1 MSYKII
7 PLIKEE
13 EIKKRVKE
21 LGAEITKDYNGEQLL
36 VVGILKGSMPFTCSL
51 IWEIEN
57 ENMSIDYM
65 CVSSYGSNTES
76 SGIVRILKD
85 LDESIEGKNILIVE
99 DIIDTGKTMDRLKEL
114 LSTRKPKS
122 IKICTL
128 LNKPSRRTVPVSIDY
143 VGFEVENKF
152 VVGFG
157 LDYDQKYR
165 QLKYIGEVE
174 FD

>member
-1 MSYKII
+1 MGYKII

>member
-21 LGAEITKDYNGEQLL
+21 LGTEITKDYNGEQLL

-65 CVSSYGSNTES
+65 CLSSYGSNTES

>member
-1 MSYKII
+1 MGFKII
-7 PLIKEE
+7 PMITEE

-21 LGAEITKDYNGEQLL
+21 LAAQITKDYKNEQLL
-36 VVGILKGSMPFTCSL
+36 VVSILKGSMPFTCSL

-57 ENMSIDYM
+57 ENLSVDYM
-65 CVSSYGSNTES
+65 CVSSYGSDTKS

-85 LDESIEGKNILIVE
+85 LDESIENKNVLIVE
-99 DIIDTGKTMDRLKEL
+99 DIIDTGRTMDRLKEL

-128 LNKPSRRTVPVSIDY
+128 LNKPSRREVPVQIDY
-143 VGFEVENKF
+143 IGFEIENKF
-152 VVGFG
+152 VLGFG

-165 QLKYIGEVE
+165 QLKYIGEAV

>member
-1 MSYKII
+1 MNYKIK
-7 PLIKEE
+7 PLISE
-13 EIKKRVKE
+13 EIIDNRVKE
-21 LGAEITKDYNGEQLL
+21 LGSKISKDYNGEDLL
-36 VVGILKGSMPFTCSL
+36 VVGILKGSMPFVCKL
-51 IWEIEN
+51 IWAIEN

-65 CVSSYGSNTES
+65 CVSSYGSGTES

-85 LDESIEGKNILIVE
+85 LDDSIEGKNVLIVE
-99 DIIDTGKTMDRLKEL
+99 DIIDTGKTMERLKEL

-128 LNKPSRRTVPVSIDY
+128 LNKPSRRTVPVEIDY
-143 VGFEVENKF
+143 IGFEIENRF

-157 LDYDQKYR
+157 LDYDQKHR
-165 QLKYIGEVE
+165 QLKYIGEVI